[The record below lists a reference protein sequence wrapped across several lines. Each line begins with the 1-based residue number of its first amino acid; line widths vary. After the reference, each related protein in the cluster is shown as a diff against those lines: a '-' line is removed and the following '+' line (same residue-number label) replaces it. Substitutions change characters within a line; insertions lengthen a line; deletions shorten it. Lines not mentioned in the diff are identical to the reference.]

1 MIKCS
6 PSKSYVNLLTNN
18 DINYI
23 NGGINGG
30 INEVQKRIL
39 SIISKN
45 PYITQKDI
53 SLLLEIS
60 LRTVERNV
68 ANLREK
74 NKIRRIGSNKNGYW
88 EIISR

>member
-1 MIKCS
+1 M
-6 PSKSYVNLLTNN
+6 
-18 DINYI
+18 
-23 NGGINGG
+23 
-30 INEVQKRIL
+30 QKRIL

-68 ANLREK
+68 ADLREK